1 MDNSFFITG
10 TDTGIG
16 KTFVTCIL
24 MHFINSQKRKVIGMK
39 PIAAG
44 IDRVNGQTANE
55 DVLLLNNECSSEL
68 SLEEINTYS
77 FTEPIAPH
85 IAAKKNK
92 IEIDF
97 NKIVYELYRITKQGG
112 VVVWVVGDSVIKGS
126 ESGTSFRQAL
136 GFIDGGFKLHDTMI
150 YEKSGVMPSK
160 NRYCQMFEYMFVL
173 SKGKPKTFNPLT
185 KINTSAGS
193 KGGNHRHDGENLQPL
208 HTNDGIIK
216 KVGRR
221 TNVWDVACGS
231 MNSKDKISL
240 KHPATFPE
248 NLEKDHIVSWTNE
261 GDLVYDCFVGS
272 GTTAKMC
279 LENKRNYIGSEISK
293 EYCEIIQKRLEPL
306 KVWDKFGG

>member
-24 MHFINSQKRKVIGMK
+24 MHFINSQQRKVIGMK

-97 NKIVYELYRITKQGG
+97 NKIKLHAENLKKQTDFLFIEGAGG
-112 VVVWVVGDSVIKGS
+112 YLVPLNEKKTIADLVDVLKIPIIVVVGIKLGCINHSLLTVEAILSRGQKIFGWVANIVDEDMLVADENISSLKQIIK
-126 ESGTSFRQAL
+126 
-136 GFIDGGFKLHDTMI
+136 
-150 YEKSGVMPSK
+150 
-160 NRYCQMFEYMFVL
+160 
-173 SKGKPKTFNPLT
+173 
-185 KINTSAGS
+185 
-193 KGGNHRHDGENLQPL
+193 QPL
-208 HTNDGIIK
+208 IGTIPFSPGNKFSNLKNH
-216 KVGRR
+216 
-221 TNVWDVACGS
+221 
-231 MNSKDKISL
+231 ISW
-240 KHPATFPE
+240 PV
-248 NLEKDHIVSWTNE
+248 NL
-261 GDLVYDCFVGS
+261 
-272 GTTAKMC
+272 
-279 LENKRNYIGSEISK
+279 
-293 EYCEIIQKRLEPL
+293 
-306 KVWDKFGG
+306 

>member
-24 MHFINSQKRKVIGMK
+24 MHFINSQQRKVIGMK

-97 NKIVYELYRITKQGG
+97 NKIKLHAENLKKQTDFLFIEGAGG
-112 VVVWVVGDSVIKGS
+112 YLVPLNEKKTIADLVDVLKIPIIVVVGIKLGCINHSLLTVEAILTRGQKIFGWVANIVDEDMLVADENISSLKQRIK
-126 ESGTSFRQAL
+126 
-136 GFIDGGFKLHDTMI
+136 
-150 YEKSGVMPSK
+150 
-160 NRYCQMFEYMFVL
+160 
-173 SKGKPKTFNPLT
+173 
-185 KINTSAGS
+185 
-193 KGGNHRHDGENLQPL
+193 QPL
-208 HTNDGIIK
+208 IGTIPFSPGNK
-216 KVGRR
+216 FS
-221 TNVWDVACGS
+221 N
-231 MNSKDKISL
+231 L
-240 KHPATFPE
+240 K
-248 NLEKDHIVSWTNE
+248 
-261 GDLVYDCFVGS
+261 
-272 GTTAKMC
+272 
-279 LENKRNYIGSEISK
+279 NYISWPVN
-293 EYCEIIQKRLEPL
+293 L
-306 KVWDKFGG
+306 